1 MYLSY
6 LEYRQMGGTLD
17 ETAFNNFEFEAECT
31 INWYTFNR
39 LIGEETVSEKVK
51 RLTYRLIQLAQLNQE
66 ALTLGKPVTGE
77 SSTGAVGSVTSQ
89 SNDGFSTVYNSLSA
103 ADALSASALTSEKV
117 KTLIRSYLQGEVNS
131 LGRKLLY
138 RGLYPDE

>member
-1 MYLSY
+1 MYLTY
-6 LEYRQMGGTLD
+6 AEYQNMGGTLD
-17 ETAFNNFEFEAECT
+17 ETAFNNFEFDAESL

-39 LIGEETVSEKVK
+39 LIGEETVSDKVK
-51 RLTYRLIQLAQLNQE
+51 KLTFRLIQLAQLNQE
-66 ALTLGKPVTGE
+66 AMTLGKPVSGE
-77 SSTGAVGSVTSQ
+77 ASTGAVGAVTSQ
-89 SNDGFSTVYNSLSA
+89 SNDGFSTIYNSLSA

>member
-1 MYLSY
+1 MYLNY
-6 LEYRQMGGTLD
+6 TEYQGMGGTLD

-39 LIGEETVSEKVK
+39 LIGETEVSEKVK

-66 ALTLGKPVTGE
+66 AMTLGKPIDSET
-77 SSTGAVGSVTSQ
+77 STGSVGAVTSQ
-89 SNDGFSTVYNSLSA
+89 SNDGYSTVYNSLSA
-103 ADALSASALTSEKV
+103 ADALSASALSSQKV
-117 KTLIRSYLQGEVNS
+117 NNLVTTYLQGEVNS

>member
-1 MYLSY
+1 MY
-6 LEYRQMGGTLD
+6 LEYPEYRKMGGTLD
-17 ETAFNNFEFEAECT
+17 ETTFNNFEFEAECT

-39 LIGEETVSEKVK
+39 LIGETTVSEKVK
-51 RLTYRLIQLAQLNQE
+51 KLTYRLIQLAQLNQE
-66 ALTLGKPVTGE
+66 AMTLGKPITGE
-77 SSTGAVGSVTSQ
+77 ASKGAVGAVTSQ

-103 ADALSASALTSEKV
+103 ADALSASALSSEKV

-138 RGLYPDE
+138 RGLYPNE

>member
-1 MYLSY
+1 MYLNY
-6 LEYRQMGGTLD
+6 EEYKTMGGTLE

-39 LIGEETVSEKVK
+39 LIGETEISEKVK

-66 ALTLGKPVTGE
+66 ALTLGKPIDVNSTTG
-77 SSTGAVGSVTSQ
+77 SVGAVTSQ

-103 ADALSASALTSEKV
+103 ADALSASALSSQKV
-117 KTLIRSYLQGEVNS
+117 NNLVRTYLQGEVNS